1 MMKASLVDERPAVT
15 HQHRSSRATRRS
27 LLAAGAALALIAAA
41 HPARAAGPAP
51 AQLSPQDKQD
61 VQRVQDYLNG
71 IKSLQSR
78 FQQVAG
84 DGATATGTIYLARPG
99 NMRIV
104 YDPPSMVLVVANSGQ
119 IHYYDKALQ
128 QVTETYTENT
138 PAWFLLR
145 NNIRLNGDVT
155 VVRFAHQADVLRIT
169 LVETDHPDAGE
180 VTLTLS
186 DHPLELRQW
195 TVVDA
200 QQKTVT
206 VTLDDPHYGVPVNPE
221 LFYWQAPQTPA
232 FGK

>member
-1 MMKASLVDERPAVT
+1 VT
-15 HQHRSSRATRRS
+15 NQRTILSRRF
-27 LLAAGAALALIAAA
+27 LLAIAATLGLAAA
-41 HPARAAGPAP
+41 HPALAAGPVA
-51 AQLSPQDKQD
+51 AQLSPQDQQD

-71 IKSLQSR
+71 IKSLQSH
-78 FQQVAG
+78 FQQVSG
-84 DGATATGTIYLARPG
+84 DGATATGTIYLSRPG

-104 YDPPSMVLVVANSGQ
+104 YNPPSMVLVVANSGQ

-145 NNIRLNGDVT
+145 DNIRLNGDVT
-155 VVRFAHQADVLRIT
+155 VTKFAHQADVLRIT
-169 LVETDHPDAGE
+169 LVETDHPDAGQ

-195 TVVDA
+195 TVLDA

-206 VTLDDPHYGVPVNPE
+206 VTLDDPHYGVPVDPA
-221 LFYWQAPQTPA
+221 LFYWQPPQIPA